1 MCGIAGIIA
10 TDAARDVGPL
20 LERLTAELA
29 HRGPDGTG
37 VRFLHGRW
45 AAFGHRR
52 LSIVDLAGG
61 AQPMGNEDGRV
72 WVVVNGEL
80 YNHRELRRELEA
92 AGHQFRTQADTEVLV
107 HGWEEWGPAVLERLN
122 GIYAFALFDGR
133 RDPGVVWLGRDPV
146 GVKPLYVGRTGAGG
160 TGGAWWFASELAA
173 ARRSGLVA
181 ETVRPEAVDEF
192 LVYRFI
198 PAPGTFFR
206 DTWKLPPGHLC
217 RLDLGALPQTP
228 TFEPFRTGFAPATL
242 PRTGGEWEEAL
253 RDGLRAAVRRQLMA
267 DVPVGSLLS
276 GGVDSTVVTRLMRD
290 ELPAASPPQ
299 AFAVGFRSAAVNELA
314 AARRAADALQVPLVE
329 LDVSE
334 QEYLA
339 SWPQQIA
346 ELGEPIANSGVLLVR
361 LLARRV
367 RQTHKVVLSGQG
379 ADEPLGG
386 YARHAAERFA
396 GAAWLLRPVLSRLP
410 ERLLASDRVA
420 RLQRVGTA
428 RDEGRRFTETLA
440 VFGPAEAVAL
450 TGHALEPD
458 ALAEPVRR
466 WLPPGDGGGRRSEA
480 DSLNR
485 LLQVDAR
492 LSLADDL
499 LIVADHASMAS
510 GVELRVPFLDLEFLG
525 LAERMPGSFK
535 VSRLGE
541 RKWLYRRAV
550 EPWLPAAV
558 RSSLTGWTARTGA
571 KAGFT
576 LPLDAWFDRWV
587 AAEARTY
594 LCGSAARLP
603 DVLRGDA
610 VRTLLDGVERHG
622 LPRTRQLLS
631 LYVLET
637 WLRGEAR

>member
-10 TDAARDVGPL
+10 TDAARDVGPP

-37 VRFLHGRW
+37 VRFLRGRW

-61 AQPMGNEDGRV
+61 AQPMGNEDGSV

-80 YNHRELRRELEA
+80 YNHRELRHELEA
-92 AGHQFRTQADTEVLV
+92 AGHRFSTQCDTEVLV

-122 GIYAFALFDGR
+122 GMYAFALFDGR

-146 GVKPLYVGRTGAGG
+146 GVKPLYVGKGGAGD
-160 TGGAWWFASELAA
+160 TWWFASELAA
-173 ARRSGLVA
+173 ARRSGLVK

-206 DTWKLPPGHLC
+206 DTWKLPPGHVC
-217 RLDLGALPQTP
+217 RLDLAALPQTP
-228 TFEPFRTGFAPATL
+228 MFEPFRTRFAPAHL
-242 PRTGGEWEEAL
+242 PRTGAEWEEAL
-253 RDGLRAAVRRQLMA
+253 RDGLRSAVRRQLMA

-290 ELPAASPPQ
+290 ELPAAEPPQ
-299 AFAVGFRSAAVNELA
+299 GFAIGLRNAAVDELA
-314 AARRAADALQVPLVE
+314 IARRAADALHVPLVE

-396 GAAWLLRPVLSRLP
+396 GAAWLLRPLLSHLP

-428 RDEGRRFTETLA
+428 RDEGRRFAETLA

-466 WLPPGDGGGRRSEA
+466 WLPPSDAKGRGT

-510 GVELRVPFLDLEFLG
+510 GVELRVPFLDLEFLA
-525 LAERMPGSFK
+525 LAERMPSSFK

-541 RKWLYRRAV
+541 RKWLYRKAV
-550 EPWLPAAV
+550 EPWLPPAV
-558 RSSLTGWTARTGA
+558 RPSLTGWTARTGA

-576 LPLDAWFDRWV
+576 LPLDAWFNRWL

-637 WLRGEAR
+637 WLRGGGEAR